1 MDEKPKNDGITTK
14 YFLLINKQKKNCNN
28 IHFLGIAMTYI
39 IRIMGSPSLVLS
51 RSWFDRN
58 QSKEAPLLKAGTKME
73 IVSLLQFLNL
83 ENICQSKPFSSS
95 LYLLLLLLL
104 ILFIR
109 HNKSC
114 VKLKLQPSPPKLPI
128 IGNLHQ
134 LGKFP
139 HRSLR
144 ALSDKYD
151 PLMLLNLGQIP
162 TLIVSSPDTVAE
174 IANNHDVV
182 FSDRP
187 KTTATD
193 ILFYGNKT
201 VACHITV
208 STGKKLEKYV
218 LLNF

>member
-1 MDEKPKNDGITTK
+1 
-14 YFLLINKQKKNCNN
+14 
-28 IHFLGIAMTYI
+28 
-39 IRIMGSPSLVLS
+39 MGCPSLVSS
-51 RSWFDRN
+51 RSCFDRN
-58 QSKEAPLLKAGTKME
+58 QLKEAPLLKAGTKME

-83 ENICQSKPFSSS
+83 KNICQSEPCSNS
-95 LYLLLLLLL
+95 LYLFLLWLL

-114 VKLKLQPSPPKLPI
+114 VKFKLQPSPPKLPI

-144 ALSDKYD
+144 ALSDKYR

-174 IANNHDVV
+174 IVNNHDVV

-187 KTTATD
+187 KTTANN
-193 ILFYGNKT
+193 ILRKQNRGLF
-201 VACHITV
+201 A
-208 STGKKLEKYV
+208 LR
-218 LLNF
+218 